1 MAILLC
7 VLMEILQMNLLVAHY
22 KLDRLKFAREK
33 SRFAHAQLKCKAIGA
48 QKALNW
54 IQVELSYGANSI
66 VYNCFV
72 DKGALIYKNVYK
84 NAFNIMK
91 YM

>member
-7 VLMEILQMNLLVAHY
+7 VLMEILQMNLLVVHS

-48 QKALNW
+48 QKALN
-54 IQVELSYGANSI
+54 
-66 VYNCFV
+66 
-72 DKGALIYKNVYK
+72 
-84 NAFNIMK
+84 
-91 YM
+91 